1 MSDKEHKR
9 SENSPSREQG
19 DSGEKH
25 ESQVVE
31 HENRAQRDG
40 DNETGNMDLG
50 FQTQDGG
57 ISNGPELE
65 VYLPMVGTE
74 SFFSVQ
80 SIHESLLSSSDDDG
94 DLMVTDLAISDENP
108 DLGDKIHV
116 DHGDLPI
123 QETEEG
129 RILSLQS
136 AEFGVNGDLP
146 IQETEEGRIL
156 SLQSAEFGVNDQI
169 MVYDPGAHLALVTS
183 IDASS
188 ANAEL

>member
-1 MSDKEHKR
+1 MSDKGHKR
-9 SENSPSREQG
+9 SENSPSRQQG
-19 DSGEKH
+19 NDVRR
-25 ESQVVE
+25 ESPAVE
-31 HENRAQRDG
+31 NEDRAQRDG
-40 DNETGNMDLG
+40 GNETENVDLG

-57 ISNGPELE
+57 VSNGPELE

-94 DLMVTDLAISDENP
+94 NLMVTDLAMSDGSP
-108 DLGDKIHV
+108 DLGDEIHV
-116 DHGDLPI
+116 DH
-123 QETEEG
+123 
-129 RILSLQS
+129 
-136 AEFGVNGDLP
+136 GDLP

-183 IDASS
+183 FDATS

>member
-1 MSDKEHKR
+1 MSDKGHKR
-9 SENSPSREQG
+9 SENSPSREQD
-19 DSGEKH
+19 DSDVRR
-25 ESQVVE
+25 ESPAVE
-31 HENRAQRDG
+31 NEDRAQRDG
-40 DNETGNMDLG
+40 GNETENVDLG

-57 ISNGPELE
+57 VSNGPELE

-94 DLMVTDLAISDENP
+94 NLMVTDLAMSDGSP
-108 DLGDKIHV
+108 DLGDEIHV

-136 AEFGVNGDLP
+136 AEFG
-146 IQETEEGRIL
+146 
-156 SLQSAEFGVNDQI
+156 ANDQI
-169 MVYDPGAHLALVTS
+169 IMVYNPGTYLALVIS
-183 IDASS
+183 IDATL